1 MVKSVGLY
9 RSGRG
14 RSPVGK
20 IVAWNLWR
28 AQARFRRRSCSHH
41 AAERT
46 RCGVGVLR
54 QLRHD
59 RVADV
64 KRHGVGQHRYAV
76 AVDRRQQLRDGV
88 GERALPVDPSLA
100 PFLRTSQA
108 VSRPFVPRFFSFFA
122 RFHRLDEAVPTSPKP
137 KPRAKKEPAMGPRG
151 ENSPLRSTPQVQWE
165 GSPGCCRARQRARR
179 RAAAGG
185 SCARRGSPRRRA
197 ARRAARGAAAGRGCR
212 G

>member
-20 IVAWNLWR
+20 IIAWNLWR
-28 AQARFRRRSCSHH
+28 AQARFRRQSCSHH

-108 VSRPFVPRFFSFFA
+108 VSRPFVPRFFLVFCAF
-122 RFHRLDEAVPTSPKP
+122 SP
-137 KPRAKKEPAMGPRG
+137 
-151 ENSPLRSTPQVQWE
+151 S
-165 GSPGCCRARQRARR
+165 RR
-179 RAAAGG
+179 GG
-185 SCARRGSPRRRA
+185 SNEPQAETQGQERAGTRTKTQELGPSFDTPAAVGRITWGSAATVTGEPSGGGSAASSRGRSSGQYRS
-197 ARRAARGAAAGRGCR
+197 
-212 G
+212 